1 MTHAGCQLSM
11 NQIFIKW
18 SQWLPPKELG
28 GGIWYNAKS
37 SVSLTQKLTSNKK
50 SGEAYV
56 DTKTCK
62 NKSISLTPLSKD
74 EIYRI
79 SMEGKRGL
87 DP

>member
-28 GGIWYNAKS
+28 GGIWYNVKS
-37 SVSLTQKLTSNKK
+37 SVSLTQKLTSNMK

-56 DTKTCK
+56 DTKACK

-74 EIYRI
+74 EI
-79 SMEGKRGL
+79 SMESKRGL